1 MEHRILLGIL
11 LNLFFKVINP
21 LDLNSQSMD
30 GDIHI
35 PEEFSVAFIN
45 ICQVEISG
53 NKRTEENVIIREL
66 DFQPD
71 SEDRYRPFSPG
82 RG

>member
-1 MEHRILLGIL
+1 MGIL

>member
-1 MEHRILLGIL
+1 MGIL

-53 NKRTEENVIIREL
+53 NKRTKENVIIREL

>member
-1 MEHRILLGIL
+1 MEHRILLGIVLIL
-11 LNLFFKVINP
+11 LFNVINS